1 MALTTVNNATFDAAL
16 AAVAAA
22 YDGAWTRTGTTTDLD
37 STPMVSPN
45 SDIKYHVLTANG
57 YDVYISY
64 DQLSN
69 AAVLRSIAL
78 DALGVRF
85 LMTQLQA
92 WVTEL
97 NAVINGSNFDPL
109 DPDKMGEHY
118 WQIILKSFQALPM
131 LGIMFPFS
139 AYKEVANSD
148 MKNTALVASF
158 TLVDNSDVA
167 EVTNTS
173 TGLYHFG
180 LIDWEDGHIE
190 LIDTV
195 AVQPLITH
203 DYADAA
209 ADTYTIRMWLIGPNG
224 IDSATDTIT
233 VT

>member
-1 MALTTVNNATFDAAL
+1 MALSTVNNTTFDAAL
-16 AAVAAA
+16 AAIAAG
-22 YDGAWTRTGTTTDLD
+22 YDGPWTRTGTTTDLD
-37 STPMVSPN
+37 STPQVSPN
-45 SDIKYHVLTANG
+45 SDIKYHVLTTG
-57 YDVYISY
+57 GFDVYISY
-64 DQLSN
+64 DQMQD
-69 AAVLRSIAL
+69 AAVLRSIAQ
-78 DALGVRF
+78 DALGVRY

-97 NAVINGSNFDPL
+97 DAVINGTNFDPFGAEFL
-109 DPDKMGEHY
+109 TSY
-118 WQIILKSFQALPM
+118 WQAVLKAFQALPM

-148 MKNTALVASF
+148 MKNTALAASF

-173 TGLYHFG
+173 TGLYHFAM
-180 LIDWEDGHIE
+180 IDWGDGHIE

-195 AVQPLITH
+195 AVEPLITH
-203 DYADAA
+203 DYAHAA
-209 ADTYTIRMWLIGPNG
+209 ADTYTIRLWLIGPNG